1 MCFCTWIRIRRPL
14 NRDPGSETLFWT
26 TYICNPRTSLPTV
39 WDDHLYGIET
49 HILLEVQLKQ
59 LCLEA
64 LMGKE
69 AGPAYSAAL
78 EGSADEDDAV
88 DELRPAAVAAPA
100 SPAGRMSL
108 SYSASCHK
116 NCLRCV
122 KL

>member
-69 AGPAYSAAL
+69 AGPAYSAEYAGYL
-78 EGSADEDDAV
+78 VENY
-88 DELRPAAVAAPA
+88 LRIRLFLIYNYNRIIFYCYGPKKCYVFYFMRLLA
-100 SPAGRMSL
+100 
-108 SYSASCHK
+108 
-116 NCLRCV
+116 
-122 KL
+122 